1 MDIWDKEKRSNVM
14 SKIKSTNT
22 KPELMLRKF
31 LFSKGMRYRINYKKL
46 PGKPDIVFTK
56 YKTIIFVNGCFWHG
70 HENCKIAHL
79 PKTNTDFWQNK
90 ISRNIERDN
99 KNVQNNILLG
109 WKVLVIW
116 ECEINKNNLE
126 NIYNRI
132 LDAISEDLENKTF
145 KITLYTENEERVSKV
160 SEDIFKYNKK
170 NLGL

>member
-1 MDIWDKEKRSNVM
+1 M
-14 SKIKSTNT
+14 SKIRSTNT

-31 LFSKGMRYRINYKKL
+31 LFRKGMRYRINYKKL
-46 PGKPDIVFTK
+46 SGRPDIVFPR
-56 YKTIIFVNGCFWHG
+56 YKLIIFVNGCFWHG

-90 ISRNIERDN
+90 INKNIERDN
-99 KNVQNNILLG
+99 KNIQNNILLG

-116 ECEINKNNLE
+116 ECKINKNNLE

-132 LDAISEDLENKTF
+132 LDVISEDVENKTF

-160 SEDIFKYNKK
+160 GEDIIKYNK
-170 NLGL
+170 NDL

>member
-1 MDIWDKEKRSNVM
+1 MDIWNKEKRSEVM
-14 SKIKSTNT
+14 SKIRSTNT

-31 LFSKGMRYRINYKKL
+31 LFRKGMRYRINYKKL
-46 PGKPDIVFTK
+46 SGRPDIVFPR
-56 YKTIIFVNGCFWHG
+56 YKLIIFVNGCFWHG

-90 ISRNIERDN
+90 INKNIERDN
-99 KNVQNNILLG
+99 KNIQNNILLG

-116 ECEINKNNLE
+116 ECKINKNNLE

-132 LDAISEDLENKTF
+132 LDVISEDVENKTF

-160 SEDIFKYNKK
+160 GEDIIKYNK
-170 NLGL
+170 NDL